1 VSDLDWIG
9 CELYNL
15 GSNWIF
21 LLRIMDVDPGSRRL
35 SLLRRPEEDDILVPR
50 HGQELSGSGAVTVRP
65 RTLCSCQ
72 AAAPTSNADSDGAKT
87 AAALPTL
94 SLEDA
99 INEPKLH
106 SAAVADDQ
114 VDGLV
119 GDRSELH
126 GADRSDVVQFEK
138 REPRRGVAESPR
150 KGREEGARG
159 RSGQR
164 RGCASACRCLPC
176 SQN

>member
-1 VSDLDWIG
+1 
-9 CELYNL
+9 
-15 GSNWIF
+15 
-21 LLRIMDVDPGSRRL
+21 MDVDPGSRRL

-114 VDGLV
+114 GRVCEG
-119 GDRSELH
+119 GSGRPC
-126 GADRSDVVQFEK
+126 A
-138 REPRRGVAESPR
+138 RGVQAPLFAVLA
-150 KGREEGARG
+150 RERARLSRAKNDVAAG
-159 RSGQR
+159 
-164 RGCASACRCLPC
+164 L
-176 SQN
+176 

>member
-99 INEPKLH
+99 IKPKL
-106 SAAVADDQ
+106 
-114 VDGLV
+114 
-119 GDRSELH
+119 
-126 GADRSDVVQFEK
+126 